1 MTCKKETYY
10 LINIGAAPF
19 ILRIMVLPFI
29 ILLWIVG
36 GTMKIDIKGKYITK
50 VTELTN
56 TDDPQD

>member
-19 ILRIMVLPFI
+19 ISRIVVLPFI

-50 VTELTN
+50 VTELN
-56 TDDPQD
+56 NAYDQKD